1 MLNLDLRVGIAHQK
15 NLLLIKILWGF
26 YFLNLA
32 KFFFDREPSV
42 PSLPPAAVGLALVS
56 LLTVFTLVKRYAA
69 LTPYLIILFFYAYF
83 SVLMFFSPY
92 PVNFVFVWLGVL
104 LSVIYQNYLIILIAF
119 ACSTGIT
126 VYFFPWL
133 VASYSPM
140 ISQSD
145 LIYLIMFGVFISAYL
160 ILEMKNRKRLE
171 TRIEHLAYYDPLTN
185 LPNRTLFQQ
194 LSKQMLA
201 RAERNQKKLAVLF
214 IDLDNFKSV
223 NDRCGHE
230 LGDDLLKT
238 IAGRMKTELRAGD
251 LLCRM
256 GGDEFVSVLEI
267 NAEEEASAAAKR
279 INAIVSR
286 PLIHNSQEFS
296 IRSSIGISIYPTDD
310 EDIESLIRNADRA
323 MYRAKAAGG
332 DRWVFYENT
341 DRHY

>member
-1 MLNLDLRVGIAHQK
+1 
-15 NLLLIKILWGF
+15 
-26 YFLNLA
+26 
-32 KFFFDREPSV
+32 
-42 PSLPPAAVGLALVS
+42 
-56 LLTVFTLVKRYAA
+56 
-69 LTPYLIILFFYAYF
+69 
-83 SVLMFFSPY
+83 MFFSPY

-104 LSVIYQNYLIILIAF
+104 ISVIYQNYLIILIAF
-119 ACSTGIT
+119 ACSTGIS
-126 VYFFPWL
+126 VHFFPRL

-230 LGDDLLKT
+230 LGDELLKT
-238 IAGRMKTELRAGD
+238 IADRMKAELRAGD

-267 NAEEEASAAAKR
+267 NAEEEAAAAAKR
-279 INAIVSR
+279 INAVVSR
-286 PLIHNSQEFS
+286 PLFHNSQEFS

-310 EDIESLIRNADRA
+310 QDIESLIRNADRA